1 MIRTY
6 QNGITDRHIPQKEK
20 PENNTLKTLSDGTKE
35 VKPPEEKPHSTK
47 LNQPVHA

>member
-6 QNGITDRHIPQKEK
+6 QNGITDRHIPQKKK
-20 PENNTLKTLSDGTKE
+20 PEDNTFKTVADGIKD

-47 LNQPVHA
+47 RDQPVHA

>member
-6 QNGITDRHIPQKEK
+6 QDGITDKHITQKKK
-20 PENNTLKTLSDGTKE
+20 PENNTLKTVADGIKD
-35 VKPPEEKPHSTK
+35 VKQPEEKPHSTK